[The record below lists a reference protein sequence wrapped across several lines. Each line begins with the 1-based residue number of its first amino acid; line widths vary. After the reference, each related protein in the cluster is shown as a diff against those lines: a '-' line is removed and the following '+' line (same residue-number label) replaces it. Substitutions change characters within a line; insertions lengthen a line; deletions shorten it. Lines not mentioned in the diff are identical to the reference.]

1 MPKKEKVILGFHG
14 GINDNS
20 DPKDIEDIELREAD
34 GVSVHKLGRLV
45 NMGNTGTGLTNL
57 TNTSYDIKKG
67 YGLHF
72 FSTDK
77 DKDGATLAEDWLAF
91 YSNADHKIKFYYR
104 DKASTTPNIS
114 SLEVHFTG
122 GTIKPNYYFAD
133 GALRIGDATFSQ
145 PSKWHGFVNSILFQ
159 TDNNGDAN
167 NVLTSNKWI
176 NSNQRLRGFDEIL
189 GNGNLKLV
197 NSDTTNLGAADS
209 NSTGTLIGALSSSS
223 DGDVNG
229 RKLFLSYWKGLAE
242 DGRWNGTYQF
252 AATPVYMG
260 DQEGPISIFPTT
272 LNFKDNQVVFQVHIP
287 ISDDSALSSA
297 PKVLTNNQNLLTG
310 SASTDA
316 TIAVNPLGDDR
327 IIGINFYF
335 RSSGD
340 EDWKFLMNTDLLEGG
355 PNHWGVFAQSEFSH
369 GIFDGTMTIMTG
381 TSPNDDLQFV
391 DASGNAVTSGSA
403 GSKTGPSFTD
413 CFLRVVLDNNN
424 TNGFTGRYGFIR
436 VWGGY
441 VSPVWLNADSSG
453 NPIPLGTSGSN
464 DTYDVPIILPGEGTR
479 EFMVELLDENFTAIK
494 QSDKETMSITDSG
507 KEPPPDYE
515 TTTQEQEF

>member
-1 MPKKEKVILGFHG
+1 VPKKEHQILGFHG

-20 DPKDIEDIELREAD
+20 DPKDIEDVELREAD

-45 NMGNTGTGLTNL
+45 SMGNTGTGLTNL

-77 DKDGATLAEDWLAF
+77 DKDGANNPEDWLAF
-91 YSNADHKIKFYYR
+91 YSNVDHKVKFYYR
-104 DKASTTPNIS
+104 DKSIYDGGSDEDPNVS

-145 PSKWHGFVNSILFQ
+145 SSKWHGFVDSILFQ
-159 TDNNGDAN
+159 TDNNGATN
-167 NVLTSNKWI
+167 NVLGINKWVS
-176 NSNQRLRGFDEIL
+176 SNQRLRGFDELL

-209 NSTGTLIGALSSSS
+209 NATGTLIGALSSTS

-242 DGRWNGTYQF
+242 DGSWNGTYQF

-287 ISDDSALSSA
+287 IGTGGGSAIADDA
-297 PKVLTNNQNLLTG
+297 NLLGGFT
-310 SASTDA
+310 
-316 TIAVNPLGDDR
+316 NPLGDER
-327 IIGINFYF
+327 IIGVNFYF

-355 PNHWGVFAQSEFSH
+355 PNHWSKFVQSEFSH

-403 GSKTGPSFTD
+403 GSKLAPSYTD

-424 TNGFTGRYGFIR
+424 TNGFTSRYGFIR

-453 NPIPLGTSGSN
+453 NPIPLATSGSN

-479 EFMVELLDENFTAIK
+479 EFMVELLDENFTVIK

-515 TTTQEQEF
+515 TTIQGEND